1 MWITVHLSSIGAG
14 FGAVIVLTFLV
25 FSAAFLL
32 LVSHNRVHLRYLI
45 LQAAFLLYLAGFA
58 LYTSGTAHSWTIFWF
73 RICVTGL
80 IFTPL
85 ALELFLESLLD
96 LRRPFVRLV
105 IGLGSSIFLFI
116 LWGAPSLMV
125 TGEIVTHAR
134 GFTSVVKGPVFP
146 LFAIVSLGAVFFSL
160 GWFCRRL
167 LARDQLWRQYRL
179 IITGLC
185 LWLASMIVDA
195 LTALKLVPSIN
206 APWVGPVAM
215 VITVGLYLG
224 SMVEK
229 NAREMQR
236 QTDENEALRHRLK
249 YDPLT
254 SLFSREFFNSIL
266 EIEAE
271 SWARSPQEH
280 SILFIDADNFKG
292 VNDQYG
298 HIVGDRV
305 LKMIGSIVK
314 ANVRR
319 SDIPARYGGD
329 EFIILLKNCGRGAA
343 RDLGEKIIREYNEG
357 IRLQIPG
364 VPEGFSG
371 LSIGISSTSLIASG
385 GNKDLIAVAD
395 EAMYQSK
402 QRGKNRVVVAERQ
415 GNLVRKVP
423 AVCLR

>member
-1 MWITVHLSSIGAG
+1 MWLTVHLTSIGAG
-14 FGAVIVLTFLV
+14 VGAAVVLTFLV
-25 FSAAFLL
+25 FSAAFLVF
-32 LVSHNRVHLRYLI
+32 VSHNRVHIRYLI
-45 LQAAFLLYLAGFA
+45 LQAVFLPYLIGFA
-58 LYTSGTAHSWTIFWF
+58 LYTSGSEHSWILFWF
-73 RICVTGL
+73 RICVSGL
-80 IFTPL
+80 ILTPL

-96 LRRPFVRLV
+96 IRRLFVQLV
-105 IGLGSSIFLFI
+105 IGLGSLIFLFI
-116 LWGAPSLMV
+116 LWGEPSLMT
-125 TGEIVTHAR
+125 TGNIVVHQR

-146 LFAIVSLGAVFFSL
+146 LFSLVSLSSVLFSL

-167 LARDQLWRQYRL
+167 FTEEQLWRQYRL
-179 IITGLC
+179 IITGLSI
-185 LWLASMIVDA
+185 WLASIIVDA
-195 LTALKLVPSIN
+195 LVAMKVLISVST
-206 APWVGPVAM
+206 PWVGPVAM
-215 VITVGLYLG
+215 VITVGLHLG

-236 QTDENEALRHRLK
+236 QTDENEVLRHRLK

-254 SLFSREFFNSIL
+254 GLFSREFFNSIL

-292 VNDQYG
+292 VNDRYG
-298 HIVGDRV
+298 HTVGDRV
-305 LKMIGSIVK
+305 LKMIGSIVR

-329 EFIILLKNCGRGAA
+329 EFIVLLKQCGRNVA
-343 RDLGEKIIREYNEG
+343 RDLGEKIIREYCEG
-357 IRLQIPG
+357 LRLQIPG

-371 LSIGISSTSLIASG
+371 LSIGIASTSLIASG

-402 QRGKNRVVVAERQ
+402 QKGKNRVVVAEA
-415 GNLVRKVP
+415 G
-423 AVCLR
+423 